1 MCQSLFR
8 PFLLGGPCTPQALAA
23 NIRAAGDFLKTGLD
37 IDNLTYPY
45 IESVELAARHT
56 APEPLRAWDAHMLRE
71 VKKHYDASLSQGEQE
86 HECVCVSGEP
96 ALYSAPLALPQS
108 GMSRQT
114 QMPYLCLAWLWLGLV
129 LRGGGVC
136 ALYVWLHAIGHII
149 CGSVAHVSVLML
161 ANTLKLYPQGTCLLH
176 LEACFED
183 LPHQMR

>member
-129 LRGGGVC
+129 LRGGGRLRFVC
-136 ALYVWLHAIGHII
+136 MVACNRTHNLWLGGSCFSADASKHTEAISTRDMPSAPRG
-149 CGSVAHVSVLML
+149 L
-161 ANTLKLYPQGTCLLH
+161 
-176 LEACFED
+176 F
-183 LPHQMR
+183 